1 MSVEK
6 ILIVDDEEHI
16 RSLME
21 SYLTKQG
28 FTTYLAQNGK
38 EAFEI
43 ITTKK
48 PDLIFLDIQLPGM
61 DGVEIL
67 KEVKKK
73 YPDIAVIMISGN
85 ATEEIAKETLEIG
98 AFEYINKPVDL
109 DKVSEVICCVEL
121 LWIAL
126 D

>member
-28 FTTYLAQNGK
+28 FTTYLAQNGE

-43 ITTKK
+43 ITIKK

-61 DGVEIL
+61 DGVVIL

-126 D
+126 E